1 MTRALGLLTCGV
13 LSLVLI
19 AIDSAGQEKKGSGK
33 THDVIM
39 VDDKYQ
45 PEKITMA
52 SAIGR
57 LGEDPWKEYWGLRQR
72 ISDGAMRAV
81 AAL

>member
-1 MTRALGLLTCGV
+1 
-13 LSLVLI
+13 
-19 AIDSAGQEKKGSGK
+19 
-33 THDVIM
+33 
-39 VDDKYQ
+39 
-45 PEKITMA
+45 MA